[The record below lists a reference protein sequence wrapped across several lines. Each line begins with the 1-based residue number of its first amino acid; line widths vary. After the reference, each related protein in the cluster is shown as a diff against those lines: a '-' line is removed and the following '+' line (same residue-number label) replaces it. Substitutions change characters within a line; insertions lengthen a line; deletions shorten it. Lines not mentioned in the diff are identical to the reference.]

1 VPGSNGVRSEPGYP
15 LRALFLV
22 EYALGHRTHA
32 QFLDQHLNADP
43 RYDAQLIRLSRPG
56 IIADL
61 LTRLQIPPLH
71 RRGLDF
77 WIWWLMQYKRAQVR
91 RLLRHRDPND
101 LDLIYFHTQTAA
113 AALLDMPKTIPAVVS
128 IDLTWKLVFR
138 ESRYLQSPAFEPAY
152 RLEHRI
158 FDRSDLIVSF
168 SDWAAASVIE
178 DYGIPASKVVVVRN
192 GITLPGQQI
201 SGNGVPT
208 NGAAH
213 REANGTG
220 PLRLGFIGN
229 GFERKGGDL
238 LLRVHQE
245 RFADLAH
252 LTLVTKDPPKA
263 NGYRNVSV
271 HSDVPWDDLMTRV
284 LPAFDLFVFPARF
297 DYSPYAVIEA
307 MSAGV
312 PVVATRV
319 GAIPE
324 MVKDGVNGFLLESCR
339 EAPLVDRMEW
349 AISNRSH
356 LPAMGDQARQHA
368 AGSYAAAQ
376 NYPRLLDLLAAVAR

>member
-1 VPGSNGVRSEPGYP
+1 MPGSNGVRPGMGDP

-32 QFLDQHLNADP
+32 QFLQQHLTADP

-56 IIADL
+56 VIADL
-61 LTRLQIPPLH
+61 LTKLQIPPLH

-91 RLLRHRDPND
+91 RALRHRDPAE

-113 AALLDMPKTIPAVVS
+113 AAVLDLPKTIPAVVS

-152 RLEHRI
+152 RLEQRI

-178 DYGIPASKVVVVRN
+178 DYRISASKVVVVRN
-192 GITLPGQQI
+192 GITLPGEP
-201 SGNGVPT
+201 SNGNGAIL

-213 REANGTG
+213 HKANGTG

-252 LTLVTKDPPKA
+252 LTLVTKDPPLT
-263 NGYRNVSV
+263 NGHRNVSI
-271 HSDVPWDDLMTRV
+271 HSDLAWDDLMTRV
-284 LPAFDLFVFPARF
+284 LPEFDLFVFPARF

-356 LPAMGDQARQHA
+356 LPAMGAQARQHA
-368 AGSYAAAQ
+368 SASYAAAQ
-376 NYPRLLDLLAAVAR
+376 NYPRLLDLLARVAR